1 MHLLLAD
8 KYDLAMTLTW
18 VIGGAVL
25 LGLLIYCL
33 VVEVPKDREKE
44 RLRREKVLEE
54 YERQP
59 KPEYV
64 FKHAKVVAMRKYV
77 YHKTELAMPML
88 PQQVDEYYVTF
99 LNEDGEEKEYL
110 VPQEFFYTV
119 VQDEEGMLITVNGSF
134 FDFGDGVDVVEGD
147 ENVEDLATDE
157 ETDEIEEIDE
167 IDETEDG
174 DDLSDGTEE

>member
-1 MHLLLAD
+1 
-8 KYDLAMTLTW
+8 
-18 VIGGAVL
+18 
-25 LGLLIYCL
+25 
-33 VVEVPKDREKE
+33 
-44 RLRREKVLEE
+44 
-54 YERQP
+54 
-59 KPEYV
+59 
-64 FKHAKVVAMRKYV
+64 
-77 YHKTELAMPML
+77 MPML

-157 ETDEIEEIDE
+157 ETDEIAEIDE